1 MNDIFRIG
9 TGYDVHRLVEGK
21 PLWLGG
27 VNIPFKKGCLAH
39 SDGDV
44 LLHAICD
51 ALLGALALGDIG
63 KHFPDSDSK
72 FKNISSV
79 VLLQHVWEMVKKAGY
94 RLGNL
99 DATLI
104 LQEPKVSI
112 YIGEMREV
120 IAGVLKTMPEHVS
133 IKATTTEG
141 LGFAGKGEGVAAH
154 ALVLLYKDVRS

>member
-9 TGYDVHRLVEGK
+9 TGYDVHRLVAGK

-44 LLHAICD
+44 LLHAISD

-63 KHFPDSDSK
+63 KHFPDSDSRYE
-72 FKNISSV
+72 NISSV
-79 VLLQHVWEMVKKAGY
+79 VLLQYVWEMVKKAGC

-104 LQEPKVSI
+104 MQEPKISV
-112 YIGEMREV
+112 YIDEMRKV
-120 IAGVLKTMPEHVS
+120 IAGVLKTRLENVS

-141 LGFAGKGEGVAAH
+141 LDFTGKGEGIAAQ
-154 ALVLLYKDVRS
+154 AVVLLLKDVSD

>member
-1 MNDIFRIG
+1 MNDSFRIG

-99 DATLI
+99 DTTLI
-104 LQEPKVSI
+104 LQDPKVSI
-112 YIGEMREV
+112 YISEMRKV
-120 IAGVLKTMPEHVS
+120 IARVLETRLENVS

-141 LGFAGKGEGVAAH
+141 LGFAGKGEGVDAH
-154 ALVLLYKDVRS
+154 AVVLLYKDVRS

>member
-1 MNDIFRIG
+1 MNDSFRIG

-27 VNIPFKKGCLAH
+27 VNIPFKTGCLAH

-112 YIGEMREV
+112 YIGEMREI

>member
-1 MNDIFRIG
+1 MNDSFRIG

-27 VNIPFKKGCLAH
+27 VNIPFSKGCLAH

-63 KHFPDSDSK
+63 KHFPDSDLK
-72 FKNISSV
+72 FENISSV

-99 DATLI
+99 DTTLI
-104 LQEPKVSI
+104 MQEPKVSI
-112 YIGEMREV
+112 YIGEMRKV
-120 IAGVLKTMPEHVS
+120 IAGVIKTLPENVS

-141 LGFAGKGEGVAAH
+141 LGFAGKGEGIASQAV
-154 ALVLLYKDVRS
+154 VLLFKDVLD